1 MEVAP
6 ANTVL
11 HHWHFDPDYS
21 DGAGCPKRLRF
32 EGPKSFATLVRKYAG
47 DIPPGALR
55 MTLVQ
60 AGAVREDQGQYLV
73 VEERYFY
80 PDDFDEDFMHRAA
93 FALKNLGNTLVHN
106 ASLVNRAEDLS
117 GSIRSEARLE
127 RCAWTESLDPESVA
141 AFRLWVKAEGARFIE
156 RADDWIGQ
164 NEVPKELRDSH
175 TPKTMGVGVYY
186 FEED

>member
-11 HHWHFDPDYS
+11 HHWHFDPDYCNA
-21 DGAGCPKRLRF
+21 AGCPRRLRF
-32 EGPKSFATLVRKYAG
+32 IGPKSFTSLVRKYAG

-55 MTLVQ
+55 MTLVS
-60 AGAVREDQGQYLV
+60 AGAVRENEDDTLV

-93 FALKNLGNTLVHN
+93 FALRNLGNTLVYN
-106 ASLVNRAEDLS
+106 AALINRS
-117 GSIRSEARLE
+117 QKSVTINRSDSRLE
-127 RCAWTESLDPESVA
+127 RCAWTEWLAPESA
-141 AFRLWVKAEGARFIE
+141 EEFRLWVKSDGASFIE
-156 RADDWIGQ
+156 RADDWIGH
-164 NEVPKELRDSH
+164 NETPKEGRDKHVPK
-175 TPKTMGVGVYY
+175 TVGVGVYY